1 MKVRIMPYPPYSPDI
16 APCDF
21 WLFNELKKYLR
32 GRKFLT
38 EEELDLAVFTF
49 FDEVPENA
57 WLIALKRWQDRMQR
71 VIDNGGDYLIH
82 F

>member
-1 MKVRIMPYPPYSPDI
+1 
-16 APCDF
+16 
-21 WLFNELKKYLR
+21 LKKYLR

-57 WLIALKRWQDRMQR
+57 WLDALKRWQDRMQR
-71 VIDNGGDYLIH
+71 VIDNGGDYIIH